1 MYNSPALPCPLSH
14 PSLKEDRAG
23 AREVVLACMSL
34 ETSKSCVQQ
43 VSSPSPPLLPKQDR
57 AGAREVVLAWMSL
70 MCQLNEDRTLLGEAR
85 KLLNPTHLMT
95 GGLTISG

>member
-14 PSLKEDRAG
+14 PSL
-23 AREVVLACMSL
+23 
-34 ETSKSCVQQ
+34 
-43 VSSPSPPLLPKQDR
+43 KQDR

-95 GGLTISG
+95 GGLPA